1 MLATEAMTRLNRYD
15 IEAALSDGD
24 VLAAS
29 LALGG
34 LAPFKPDVGLG
45 EAELPDALKDWTAL
59 KAYALAADE
68 LPPITSEG
76 IGDTSGQYAT
86 PRLSQTHA
94 RMRELAAPYLK
105 RTGGRA

>member
-24 VLAAS
+24 VLAAT

-34 LAPFKPDVGLG
+34 LAPFTADVDLADPP
-45 EAELPDALKDWTAL
+45 EALLDWTAL

-68 LPPITSEG
+68 LPAITSEG

-86 PRLSQTHA
+86 PRYSQTHA

-105 RTGGRA
+105 RTGARA